1 MNVGPRHIVAMKSS
15 VADLSKLIVNGSL
28 LVLRLDS
35 RVHYGSVLEIDV
47 VGGRFEFGELRKR
60 CELGGGI

>member
-1 MNVGPRHIVAMKSS
+1 MKSS